1 MELGSGILALARSG
15 ILAPALASWLWL
27 WPLALAFWRAT
38 LGDAPAPKRHVGA
51 RVEACLWF
59 LVGVSQPGPG
69 LLSLLGPATLRSSL
83 ACVTLGGSPGGL
95 VVRPCTGLSVL
106 AETILG
112 ELLLCLDPGDD
123 VVSLAMMDDAG
134 RASVATTNLMRR
146 RMAAAYAP
154 GPTLDL
160 PALVEASGLLRIYI
174 EYARRTTRRAD
185 EIIVIDRFLIVRRS
199 S

>member
-1 MELGSGILALARSG
+1 M
-15 ILAPALASWLWL
+15 
-27 WPLALAFWRAT
+27 
-38 LGDAPAPKRHVGA
+38 
-51 RVEACLWF
+51 
-59 LVGVSQPGPG
+59 GVSQPGPG

-83 ACVTLGGSPGGL
+83 ACVALGGSPGGL

-112 ELLLCLDPGDD
+112 ELLLCRDPGDD

-134 RASVATTNLMRR
+134 RASVATTNPMRR
-146 RMAAAYAP
+146 RTAAAYAP